1 MMICVI
7 LDIDFFHVGGRGGG
21 TVGVPVLIGG
31 WCMWMTAAAT
41 TADFCGMNDT
51 FGIIHF
57 ESQLLRRRSH
67 TIPCLTIIQMIAL
80 D

>member
-1 MMICVI
+1 MICVI
-7 LDIDFFHVGGRGGG
+7 LDIAFFYIRRGGG
-21 TVGVPVLIGG
+21 TVGVPVRIGG
-31 WCMWMTAAAT
+31 WCMWMTAAAAT

-57 ESQLLRRRSH
+57 ESQLLRRRSN